1 MASVLTSIGSVME
14 QYRDR
19 LQEYL
24 ESMTPVE
31 TAGMVLVG
39 FGIIGIVAGTLM
51 ALDDAH
57 DIGKT
62 VYPGHPSPLH
72 HWMYG
77 VIIAVLS
84 AICLAVGVALIIYE
98 RINKINR
105 GGNK

>member
-1 MASVLTSIGSVME
+1 MASIMTSIGSMLE

-19 LQEYL
+19 LQEFL

-51 ALDDAH
+51 ALDDVH
-57 DIGKT
+57 DIGRT
-62 VYPGHPSPLH
+62 AYPGHPSPLH

-84 AICLAVGVALIIYE
+84 AICLAVGIALIIYE

-105 GGNK
+105 GGNT